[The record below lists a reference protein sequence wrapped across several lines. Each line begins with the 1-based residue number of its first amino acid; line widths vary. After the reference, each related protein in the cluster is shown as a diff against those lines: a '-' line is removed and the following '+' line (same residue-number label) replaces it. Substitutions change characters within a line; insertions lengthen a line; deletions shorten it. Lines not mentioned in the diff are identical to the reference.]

1 MKEDTKHRE
10 VQSLI
15 ENSLPHISIDCVI
28 LGYHSEE
35 KTLKV
40 LLLKFEGAKEWVLP
54 GGFIL
59 KDEPVDDAAYRVL
72 KNRTGLDNI
81 FLKQFSVF
89 GDPDRSKKKIEGIGQ
104 ISNPWFNQRFI
115 TIGYY
120 ALVDYKSV
128 NIAQDN
134 VSEAIQWKD
143 IDNLPELGLDHNLI
157 LQTGLVNLRNSLSL
171 HPVGRSLLPEHFTL
185 PELQSL
191 YEIIL
196 GRKLNRG
203 NFYRKIMNYNLLID
217 TGEIKTTKGHRSPK
231 LYAFNKEIYDDAV
244 ENGLQS
250 IW

>member
-1 MKEDTKHRE
+1 MKEDTKHKE
-10 VQSLI
+10 IQYLI

-28 LGYHSEE
+28 LGYHPEE

-40 LLLKFEGAKEWVLP
+40 LLLKFEGAKKWVLP
-54 GGFIL
+54 GGYIL
-59 KDEPVDDAAYRVL
+59 KDEPVDEAAYRVL

-89 GDPDRSKKKIEGIGQ
+89 GDPNRSKKHIEGAEQ
-104 ISNPWFNQRFI
+104 IMHPWFNQRFI
-115 TIGYY
+115 SIGYY

-128 NIAQDN
+128 NITQDN

-143 IDNLPELGLDHNLI
+143 IDDLPELGLDHNLI
-157 LQTGLVNLRNSLSL
+157 FHNGLISLRESLNL
-171 HPVGRSLLPEHFTL
+171 HPVGYSLLPESFTL

-196 GRKLNRG
+196 GRTLNRG

-217 TGEIKTTKGHRSPK
+217 TGEMKTTKGHRSPK

-244 ENGLQS
+244 KNGLQS

>member
-1 MKEDTKHRE
+1 MREEIQHKE
-10 VQSLI
+10 VQDII
-15 ENSLPHISIDCVI
+15 ENSLPHVAIDCVI

-35 KTLKV
+35 KSLKV
-40 LLLKFEGAKEWVLP
+40 LLLRFQGAKKWVLP

-59 KDEPVDDAAYRVL
+59 KDEPVEEAAYRVL

-81 FLKQFSVF
+81 YLKQFAVF
-89 GDPDRSKKKIEGIGQ
+89 GDPNRSKEHIEGADQ
-104 ISNPWFNQRFI
+104 IRNPWFNQRFI
-115 TIGYY
+115 SIGYY

-134 VSEAIQWKD
+134 VSEDIQWKE
-143 IDNLPELGLDHNLI
+143 IDALPELGLDHSHI
-157 LQTGLVNLRNSLSL
+157 LHNGLFSLRESLSL
-171 HPVGRSLLPEHFTL
+171 HPVGRSLLPEQFTL

-196 GRKLNRG
+196 GRTLNRG

-244 ENGLQS
+244 KNGLQS